1 MTIHLRPEHERA
13 IAEAIESGAYRD
25 ADEVIGR
32 ALETLREE
40 EEWLQARH
48 EEISGKIE
56 RAIGQFERGEFFTPE
71 DSRTEME
78 RRKKAWLDER
88 KR

>member
-1 MTIHLRPEHERA
+1 MTIRLRPEHERA

-32 ALETLREE
+32 ALEALREE
-40 EEWLQARH
+40 QEWLRGQR
-48 EEISGKIE
+48 EEVEAKIE
-56 RAIGQFERGEFFTPE
+56 LGLAQCDRGECFSPAE
-71 DSRTEME
+71 SRADME